1 MYCMDRIRLIAMV
14 AALAGAAS
22 IAFGEP
28 SETEKRGS
36 IPIGTSQ
43 DGSGPSDGALIGG
56 STDIGRKTPQR
67 AVNRCKELSGV
78 LQEECLQDLELSTT
92 SARQP
97 AGVLPIKP
105 AYDIYA
111 DPRRRRN

>member
-1 MYCMDRIRLIAMV
+1 MDRIWLVGMA

-28 SETEKRGS
+28 GETEKRGS

-56 STDIGRKTPQR
+56 SLDVSKKSPQN
-67 AVNRCKELSGV
+67 AIKRCKELSGV
-78 LQEECLQDLELSTT
+78 LQKECLQDLELSTT
-92 SARQP
+92 SGQQP
-97 AGVLPIKP
+97 LDVLPSKP

-111 DPRRRRN
+111 DPRRRRR

>member
-1 MYCMDRIRLIAMV
+1 MHRIGLVVMAL
-14 AALAGAAS
+14 ALAGAAS

-28 SETEKRGS
+28 GETEKRGS

-56 STDIGRKTPQR
+56 SLDVSKKSPQN
-67 AVNRCKELSGV
+67 AIKRCKELSGV
-78 LQEECLQDLELSTT
+78 LQKECLQDLELSTT
-92 SARQP
+92 SGQQP
-97 AGVLPIKP
+97 LDVLPSKP

-111 DPRRRRN
+111 DPRRRRR